1 MIKITQLAAEY
12 IDLDESNFE
21 SSFKEAMADPA
32 TQEEM
37 KKNDEMVRLLVE
49 PDTAALSKE
58 KAREI
63 LMEKIQMEFDA
74 EARLLN
80 LQVNSQQEAQSVQM
94 VERTKI
100 MDTLYMKHNV
110 RLADLLF
117 ANKKYDTE
125 NDEEVKKMKAA
136 QLAKRQQMQ
145 KSKQ

>member
-74 EARLLN
+74 EARLMN
-80 LQVNSQQEAQSVQM
+80 LQVNSPQEAQSVQM

-100 MDTLYMKHNV
+100 MDTLYMKHKV

-125 NDEEVKKMKAA
+125 NDEEVK
-136 QLAKRQQMQ
+136 
-145 KSKQ
+145 